1 MRGCCRRCL
10 RVPSCLGDRAVDVS
24 VDRRCLRHRK
34 WASARVLD
42 CRMSLEP
49 YSNAEWNAEIRSR
62 IGSRTAELWRF
73 ERASYF
79 VAALGAEPEVVAR
92 CGLALWIDE
101 KKIFPMSCLST
112 SWDRK
117 CGVWSV
123 GKIVGIQ
130 YCRGCKILHTK
141 WRTVA
146 SFRRLEAPDLLRM
159 FLSRDITNVDKTL

>member
-123 GKIVGIQ
+123 GKPWVFNTAEDAKFCTQNGGPLLLSEGWRLRI
-130 YCRGCKILHTK
+130 YSGC
-141 WRTVA
+141 
-146 SFRRLEAPDLLRM
+146 F
-159 FLSRDITNVDKTL
+159 